1 MSGSLD
7 DALHLIRPKHWL
19 KNVFVLMPL
28 PFALA
33 AGSHFDLVV
42 FGIGLMAMCAA
53 NSAVYVFNDCWDANR
68 DKLHPKKKYRPV
80 AAGRVS
86 RVRAMM
92 MSAALCG
99 LSLLLAWITARLL
112 VLPILLSYLVLQVF
126 YCLRGKQFPLVDVFL
141 LSSGFVLRVLLGC
154 ALVMAS
160 PSSWLLLCSS
170 SFALFLALAKRRA
183 DLVQGVDTEH
193 RPSLAGYS
201 QGFLD
206 QALAVSAGLT
216 VMAYALYCM
225 DAKVLIPGR
234 EFASLPFVVFGVM
247 EYLRIIQKI
256 DTGESPVDLWL
267 SSRSLIFCGVAW
279 IVAILFSVRLPAPF

>member
-1 MSGSLD
+1 MSAFLD

-33 AGSHFDLVV
+33 AGSHFDLVA

-53 NSAVYVFNDCWDANR
+53 NSSVYVFNDCWDANR

-112 VLPILLSYLVLQVF
+112 VLPIVLSYLVLQVF

-183 DLVQGVDTEH
+183 DLV
-193 RPSLAGYS
+193 
-201 QGFLD
+201 D

-267 SSRSLIFCGVAW
+267 SSRSLISCGVAW
-279 IVAILFSVRLPAPF
+279 IVAILFSVRLPTPF

>member
-99 LSLLLAWITARLL
+99 LSLLLA
-112 VLPILLSYLVLQVF
+112 
-126 YCLRGKQFPLVDVFL
+126 
-141 LSSGFVLRVLLGC
+141 
-154 ALVMAS
+154 
-160 PSSWLLLCSS
+160 
-170 SFALFLALAKRRA
+170 
-183 DLVQGVDTEH
+183 
-193 RPSLAGYS
+193 
-201 QGFLD
+201 
-206 QALAVSAGLT
+206 
-216 VMAYALYCM
+216 
-225 DAKVLIPGR
+225 
-234 EFASLPFVVFGVM
+234 
-247 EYLRIIQKI
+247 
-256 DTGESPVDLWL
+256 
-267 SSRSLIFCGVAW
+267 
-279 IVAILFSVRLPAPF
+279 